1 MTTPAA
7 HFENQLAKLTV
18 ARLQDVLLARLVV
31 REEAARLGFA
41 PQALTQIATA
51 VSEIT
56 RNVVQH
62 AGCSGHLSV
71 FEITEG
77 GCSGLRISVD
87 DNGRGIG
94 DVDQALAGA
103 APGAGIPGCRK
114 LMDEFAI
121 RSTAGAGTSVTM
133 VKWLP
138 ALKTRSALDR
148 RELVDARCG
157 SNC

>member
-1 MTTPAA
+1 MTTTTN
-7 HFENQLAKLTV
+7 HFEKELAKLPV

-41 PQALTQIATA
+41 AQALTQIATA

-62 AGCSGHLSV
+62 SGCAGNISV
-71 FEITEG
+71 FEITAG
-77 GCSGLRISVD
+77 SRIGLRISVD
-87 DNGRGIG
+87 DTGRGIG
-94 DVDQALAGA
+94 DVDHALAGA
-103 APGAGIPGCRK
+103 APGAGIPGCRR

-121 RSTAGAGTSVTM
+121 RSKAGTGTSVTM

-138 ALKTRSALDR
+138 RA
-148 RELVDARCG
+148 
-157 SNC
+157 

>member
-1 MTTPAA
+1 MTTTTT
-7 HFENQLAKLTV
+7 HSEKELAKLPV

-41 PQALTQIATA
+41 AHALTQIATA
-51 VSEIT
+51 VSEIA

-62 AGCSGHLSV
+62 SGCSGHLSV
-71 FEITEG
+71 FEIADG
-77 GCSGLRISVD
+77 GRIGLRISVD
-87 DNGRGIG
+87 DGGIGIG
-94 DVDQALAGA
+94 DVDRVLAGT

-121 RSTAGAGTSVTM
+121 RSPAGTGISVTM

-138 ALKTRSALDR
+138 RA
-148 RELVDARCG
+148 
-157 SNC
+157 

>member
-1 MTTPAA
+1 MSTTTT
-7 HFENQLAKLTV
+7 HEGKELARLPV

-41 PQALTQIATA
+41 AQALTQIATA

-62 AGCSGHLSV
+62 SGGSGYLSL
-71 FEITEG
+71 FEIAEG
-77 GCSGLRISVD
+77 GRTGLRIAIED
-87 DNGRGIG
+87 TGQGIG
-94 DVDQALAGA
+94 ELDRALAGT

-121 RSTAGAGTSVTM
+121 RSAPGIGTSVSM
-133 VKWLP
+133 AKWLP
-138 ALKTRSALDR
+138 RP
-148 RELVDARCG
+148 
-157 SNC
+157 

>member
-1 MTTPAA
+1 MTTTTN
-7 HFENQLAKLTV
+7 HFEKELAKLPV

-41 PQALTQIATA
+41 AQAMTQVATA

-62 AGCSGHLSV
+62 SGASGHLSV
-71 FEITEG
+71 FEVRDDGRI
-77 GCSGLRISVD
+77 GLRISVD
-87 DNGRGIG
+87 DTGHGID
-94 DVDQALAGA
+94 DVDRALSGT
-103 APGAGIPGCRK
+103 APGAGIPGSRT

-121 RSTAGAGTSVTM
+121 CSTVGTGTSVNM

-138 ALKTRSALDR
+138 RA
-148 RELVDARCG
+148 
-157 SNC
+157 